1 MLIRLVIVLG
11 LVLTGSFAM
20 GAPASAADLSGK
32 VIAIDPGHQ
41 RGNSNPKF
49 AKEVNRKKFN
59 GSIRKGCNTTGTA
72 TNKGFPE
79 STFNWRVAN
88 QLRNLLEAQGARV
101 VLTRDSESYEK
112 WGPCAWDRPLV
123 ANAAQADVFIS
134 IHADGAPAKASGFH
148 VIAPSKVKGYTDDI
162 SKDSRKLART
172 MIAGMKQAGAQ
183 PATYISNALSI
194 RGDQSTLNFSDVP
207 AVVVELGNMR
217 NKKEARAMSSR
228 AGQKFY
234 AEALAAGIN
243 RYFASR

>member
-1 MLIRLVIVLG
+1 MLIRLLLVLG
-11 LVLTGSFAM
+11 MVFTSLFAIDS
-20 GAPASAADLSGK
+20 PAAATDLSGK

-49 AKEVNRKKFN
+49 AKEVNKKKFN

-79 STFNWRVAN
+79 STFNWQVAN
-88 QLRNLLEAQGARV
+88 ELRGLLEAQGARV
-101 VLTRDSESYEK
+101 VMTRDSESYEE

-123 ANAAQADVFIS
+123 ANAAQADAFIS

-162 SKDSRKLART
+162 SKESRALARK
-172 MIAGMKQAGAQ
+172 MIAGMKEVGAQ
-183 PATYISNALSI
+183 PATYISGALSI

-217 NKKEARAMSSR
+217 NRKEARIMSSR
-228 AGQKFY
+228 FGQKFY

-243 RYFASR
+243 QYFANR

>member
-1 MLIRLVIVLG
+1 MLIRLIVALA
-11 LVLTGSFAM
+11 LVFTGVLSM
-20 GAPASAADLSGK
+20 SAPASAADLSGK
-32 VIAIDPGHQ
+32 TIAIDPGHQ

-79 STFNWRVAN
+79 STFNWRVAK

-101 VLTRDSESYEK
+101 VMTRDSESYEE

-123 ANAAQADVFIS
+123 ANDAQADAFIS
-134 IHADGAPAKASGFH
+134 IHADGAPARASGFH
-148 VIAPSKVKGYTDDI
+148 VIAPSRVKGYTDDI
-162 SKDSRKLART
+162 SKESRALARK
-172 MIAGMKQAGAQ
+172 MIAGMKEAGAQ
-183 PATYISNALSI
+183 PATYISGALSI

-217 NKKEARAMSSR
+217 NKKEARLMSSR
-228 AGQKFY
+228 AGQEFY
-234 AEALAAGIN
+234 ADALAAGIN
-243 RYFASR
+243 RYFANQ